1 MTAGA
6 GERAGEEEQG
16 GEVRLVGAVAQDVE
30 VALMND
36 VEEMGDAEPFE
47 EVAVIQMEIPNFQ
60 IDQATSLQEGG
71 DLIQSRGEGEARD
84 RKERATLPMLT
95 TTPKNVVVEVDKER
109 KQLKFL
115 DSVKIAKRNIDQKK
129 ASLERMKQEKEVLV

>member
-47 EVAVIQMEIPNFQ
+47 EVIQMEIPNFQ

>member
-1 MTAGA
+1 MLCVKIT
-6 GERAGEEEQG
+6 
-16 GEVRLVGAVAQDVE
+16 
-30 VALMND
+30 
-36 VEEMGDAEPFE
+36 
-47 EVAVIQMEIPNFQ
+47 
-60 IDQATSLQEGG
+60 
-71 DLIQSRGEGEARD
+71 RD